1 MPNRLPIKPRAKAI
15 EAPKSARARETAQA
29 RERTRS
35 VDWFALWAISLGLA
49 AIGVALIAYLT
60 VGDKVV
66 TLAHGRR
73 AGLRARRKSRSDPAM
88 PAGASAATSPART
101 STSE

>member
-60 VGDKVV
+60 VGDKV
-66 TLAHGRR
+66 
-73 AGLRARRKSRSDPAM
+73 
-88 PAGASAATSPART
+88 GAAFILGGAAALIALLLIA
-101 STSE
+101 SERGYL